1 MTAAA
6 RVFSHKLQTTVRKT
20 TVRSIRD
27 AYLVEV
33 KRKRQKNKEVHE
45 LPESKRGRKLLIG
58 ESLDHKLQLYIE
70 KTREGGG
77 AVNTRIVMAA
87 ARGLIMATNRNMLME
102 YGGHVRINRPW
113 AQSVLERMGYVKRK
127 ATTSKSKYN
136 TEAFKQLK
144 KTFLQG
150 LVEIVTL
157 EETCAE

>member
-33 KRKRQKNKEVHE
+33 KHKRQKNEEEVHE

-58 ESLDHKLQLYIE
+58 ESLDRKLQLYIE

-77 AVNTRIVMAA
+77 AVTTRIVMAA

-102 YGGHVRINRPW
+102 YGGHV
-113 AQSVLERMGYVKRK
+113 
-127 ATTSKSKYN
+127 
-136 TEAFKQLK
+136 
-144 KTFLQG
+144 
-150 LVEIVTL
+150 
-157 EETCAE
+157 